1 MRGVFDIVGPIMI
14 GPSSSHTAGAVRL
27 GRMVRLILGEE
38 LIKATV
44 YLHGSFALTHKG
56 HGTDKAITAGLL
68 GMETYDDRIRNVFDL
83 TDQAGLTVEFLVADL
98 GDVHPNTAR
107 IMARG
112 PSGREVTVTGASIGG
127 GNIIIKEIDNYS
139 VELTGNYHT
148 LITIHEDKPGIV
160 ALGTQIL
167 AQNEI
172 NIAFMRVSRQN
183 RGDQALMIIETDQAV
198 PQKVVDSI
206 RNVDAVTVALAIP
219 PL

>member
-38 LIKATV
+38 PKKAAV

-56 HGTDKAITAGLL
+56 HGTDKALAAGLL
-68 GMETYDDRIRNVFDL
+68 GMETDDEQIRDVFEL
-83 TDQAGLTVEFLVADL
+83 TKEKALDIEFIPADL

-107 IMARG
+107 IVAIG
-112 PSGREVTVTGASIGG
+112 INGREVTVTGASVGG
-127 GNIIIKEIDNYS
+127 GNIVITEIDNYA
-139 VELTGNYHT
+139 VELAGNYHT

-160 ALGTQIL
+160 AIASHIL
-167 AQNEI
+167 SQHSI

-183 RGDQALMIIETDQAV
+183 RGAQALMIIETDQSIGPKVLDSVKNIEAV
-198 PQKVVDSI
+198 K
-206 RNVDAVTVALAIP
+206 VALAIP

>member
-38 LIKATV
+38 PQKAAV

-56 HGTDKAITAGLL
+56 HGTDKAIAAGLL
-68 GMETYDDRIRNVFDL
+68 GMETDDERIRDVFDL
-83 TDQAGLTVEFLVADL
+83 AEEKGLELEFVPADL
-98 GDVHPNTAR
+98 GNVHPNTAR
-107 IMARG
+107 VMAIG
-112 PSGREVTVTGASIGG
+112 TSGREVTVTGASVGG
-127 GNIIIKEIDNYS
+127 GNIIITEIDNYA
-139 VELTGNYHT
+139 VELAGNYHT

-160 ALGTQIL
+160 AIASHIL
-167 AQNEI
+167 SQHNV

-183 RGDQALMIIETDQAV
+183 RGAQALMIIETDQSIS
-198 PQKVVDSI
+198 QKVLDSI
-206 RNVDAVTVALAIP
+206 KNIEAVKVALAIP